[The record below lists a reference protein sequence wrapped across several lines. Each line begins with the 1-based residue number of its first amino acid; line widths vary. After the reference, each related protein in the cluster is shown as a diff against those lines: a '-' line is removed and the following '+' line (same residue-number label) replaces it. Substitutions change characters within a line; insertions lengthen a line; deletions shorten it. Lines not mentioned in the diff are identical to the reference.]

1 MLIDNL
7 TLLRV
12 ACVGL
17 LSLVLIAPSP
27 ALAQEPS
34 AETQAE
40 AKAHL
45 QQGAKAYSKRR
56 YKDAVDHFLNA
67 NRLVPSPA
75 LSFNIAKAY
84 EKLGDWASTLNFYRD
99 YLRRAPSAPDREEIE
114 KLIAKYEGMLRDR
127 GVQQLSVLSTPEGAT
142 VGVDGE
148 AVGVTPWTGELT
160 PGKHIATVQLRGYA
174 DAVEQF
180 ELTPDHAMDVSVA
193 LEPAAKGSAAE
204 PQQQSDAPQPTP
216 SAPPPLED
224 AAHDEKHTDQGVR
237 APTWIAFGVGGVALG
252 AAVGFELMRRTAED
266 DAREAPTQVEAQ
278 DAFDSMERHQMTSRI
293 LAGVGGVAL
302 LTGGVLLFLD
312 LSRSGDTAVSPAAFM
327 AGCTRSSC
335 ALGLRGTM

>member
-7 TLLRV
+7 TLRWV

-17 LSLVLIAPSP
+17 LSVALVAPST

-45 QQGAKAYSKRR
+45 QQGAKAYSKKR

-84 EKLGDWASTLNFYRD
+84 EKLGDFAATLNFYRD
-99 YLRRAPSAPDREEIE
+99 YLRRAPNAPDRPDIE
-114 KLIAKYEGMLRDR
+114 KLVAKYEGMLRER

-142 VGVDGE
+142 VALDGE
-148 AVGVTPWTGELT
+148 AVGVTPWTGELP

-180 ELTPDHAMDVSVA
+180 ELAPDHAMDVSVE
-193 LEPAAKGSAAE
+193 LEAAAESAAAL
-204 PQQQSDAPQPTP
+204 PQRQSDAPQPT
-216 SAPPPLED
+216 SSEPPPVED
-224 AAHDEKHTDQGVR
+224 ATRDEPRADRGVR

-252 AAVGFELMRRTAED
+252 AALGFELMRRSSEE
-266 DAREAPTQVEAQ
+266 DARNAPTQVEAK
-278 DAFDSMERHQMTSRI
+278 DSFDTMEKQQTTSRI

-302 LTGGVLLFLD
+302 LTGGVLLIID
-312 LSRSGDTAVSPAAFM
+312 MSRSSDKAASRPAFI
-327 AGCTRSSC
+327 AGCTPSSC
-335 ALGLRGTM
+335 ALALRGTM